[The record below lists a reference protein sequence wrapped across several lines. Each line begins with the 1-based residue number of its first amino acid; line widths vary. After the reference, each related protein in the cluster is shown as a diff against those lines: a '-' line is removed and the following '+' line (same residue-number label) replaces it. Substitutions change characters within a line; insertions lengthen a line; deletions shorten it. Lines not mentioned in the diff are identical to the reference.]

1 MSNQYNFLIHTG
13 LLKNNDTNL
22 LGGGVGGFNNNEHSL
37 RNTFHKNSDD
47 SIVLQKDAAAL
58 CQFVYACD
66 PNRDGEDEIFA
77 TSSGVWKP
85 FYIETQKSPY
95 SSKMLHALKKFYN
108 YNQQPLDNKLELR
121 VEDEGLLN
129 RFGYDGLAGVVKYG
143 ISWMLKDEMVSL
155 ENRLADRRIGF
166 FSMIF
171 YKQVTDTMY
180 DIAYV
185 TAGTTANLKNLRGI
199 YDFLVDNLL
208 TNIPQGITGISP
220 QYTRSIQNAKILSK
234 ICSENSSTIRNLY
247 FFGHSLGGGMAI
259 SNALATGH
267 KAIVFNHAGL
277 NRLRKNSGN
286 HKLINWIWG
295 NENRNLKDY
304 NDSVTSYH
312 TRGDFL
318 TTEKGQ
324 GWIGVNQLLSY
335 VSPSNEDG
343 NRITLGEGG
352 HGIVEIIDTYYGLN
366 RISESTIDYIKG
378 F

>member
-95 SSKMLHALKKFYN
+95 SSKMLHVLKKFYN
-108 YNQQPLDNKLELR
+108 YNQQPLANKLELK

-185 TAGTTANLKNLRGI
+185 TAGTTANLKNLRVFMI
-199 YDFLVDNLL
+199 LL
-208 TNIPQGITGISP
+208 
-220 QYTRSIQNAKILSK
+220 
-234 ICSENSSTIRNLY
+234 
-247 FFGHSLGGGMAI
+247 
-259 SNALATGH
+259 
-267 KAIVFNHAGL
+267 
-277 NRLRKNSGN
+277 
-286 HKLINWIWG
+286 
-295 NENRNLKDY
+295 
-304 NDSVTSYH
+304 
-312 TRGDFL
+312 
-318 TTEKGQ
+318 
-324 GWIGVNQLLSY
+324 
-335 VSPSNEDG
+335 
-343 NRITLGEGG
+343 
-352 HGIVEIIDTYYGLN
+352 
-366 RISESTIDYIKG
+366 
-378 F
+378 